1 MPAKPDATS
10 TYLRRLGPH
19 HFAHLRAVADGLPI
33 QASAQRYLGI
43 EHGNAAL
50 AAHRAVVERLRSM
63 ARRAGDARWRLV
75 GLVIRGLEGDER
87 PALADW
93 AAANGL
99 EDWSE
104 AELQELY
111 RQAFPAERR
120 TARNQRLRQRQ
131 IEALRALEQLAS
143 EAPQP
148 SDAIALWFDPRL
160 AQRLQSNGFLLLQ
173 DLQQAVARGGRWWRA
188 IAAIGET
195 KARRIESYLHQLLP
209 GAGLAVAPG
218 MHPLAGP
225 GAAGRSVALA
235 HAAGVEQRPRFD
247 LALQPPP
254 GPNRAA
260 FSGVAITADSDAE
273 AVEQWV
279 AARAGSQATAL
290 TYRREALRLR
300 LWAAVELHKSF
311 SALTA
316 QDCLAYM
323 TFLEHVPDRWISRRR
338 AAPMEPGW
346 APFAGQLTLASRRQA
361 VVIVASLFAWLVKG
375 GYLVH
380 NPWDLVNRRTG
391 DDAARHALDSRAF
404 EPEVWAALLGW
415 IESQPFSPSR
425 ERILFLLRFTEATGL
440 RASELVSARLS
451 DLRPVGGRW
460 AMQVQG
466 KGAKKRI
473 AAVPTQALRAL
484 CGYLHSRGL
493 PPLERAPQDAPL
505 VSSLDD
511 ALAPIGYRSLYET
524 VRGWLKRALRWAP
537 LTDAQRGSAG
547 KSSVHWL
554 RHTCGTRALER
565 GAPLEVVQAQLGHAD
580 PRTTMRYA
588 KAQLQRLQ
596 DGMEKAFGE

>member
-1 MPAKPDATS
+1 MPTKSDATS
-10 TYLRRLGPH
+10 TYLRRMGPH
-19 HFAHLRAVADGLPI
+19 HFAHLRAVADGLSV

-43 EHGNAAL
+43 EHGNAAM
-50 AAHRAVVERLRSM
+50 AAHRAVVQRLRSM

-75 GLVIRGLEGDER
+75 GLVIRGMEGDEH

-120 TARNQRLRQRQ
+120 AARNQRLRQRQ
-131 IEALRALEQLAS
+131 IEALRALEQVAS

-148 SDAIALWFDPRL
+148 TDAIALWFDPRL
-160 AQRLQSNGFLLLQ
+160 AQRLQANGFLLLQ
-173 DLQQAVARGGRWWRA
+173 DLRQAVARGGRWWRA
-188 IAAIGET
+188 VPAIGET
-195 KARRIESYLHQLLP
+195 KARRIESYLRQLLP
-209 GAGLAVAPG
+209 GAGTALAPVADAWAT
-218 MHPLAGP
+218 PL
-225 GAAGRSVALA
+225 AAGRAL
-235 HAAGVEQRPRFD
+235 AAGVDQRPHFD
-247 LALQPPP
+247 LALQPPS

-260 FSGVAITADSDAE
+260 FAGVAIIAGSDAE

-300 LWAAVELHKSF
+300 LWAAVEINKSF

-375 GYLVH
+375 GYLIH

-391 DDAARHALDSRAF
+391 DDAAQHALDTRAF
-404 EPEVWAALLGW
+404 EPVVWAALVGW
-415 IESQPFSPSR
+415 IESQPSSPSR
-425 ERILFLLRFTEATGL
+425 ERMLFLLRFTEATGL

-484 CGYLHSRGL
+484 AGYLAARGL
-493 PPLERAPQDAPL
+493 PPLERAPEEAPL
-505 VSSLDD
+505 VASLDD

-524 VRGWLKRALRWAP
+524 VRGWLRRALRWAP
-537 LTDAQRGSAG
+537 LTDAQRRSAD

>member
-1 MPAKPDATS
+1 MPIPAASDTMSAKSDATS
-10 TYLRRLGPH
+10 TYLRRMGPH
-19 HFAHLRAVADGLPI
+19 HFAHLRAVADGLSI
-33 QASAQRYLGI
+33 HASAQRYLGI

-50 AAHRAVVERLRSM
+50 AAHRAVVELLRSM

-75 GLVIRGLEGDER
+75 GLVIRGADGDGR

-99 EDWSE
+99 EGWSE

-111 RQAFPAERR
+111 RQAFPHERR

-131 IEALRALEQLAS
+131 IEALRALEQLAC
-143 EAPQP
+143 EAPRP
-148 SDAIALWFDPRL
+148 TDAIAVWFDPQL
-160 AQRLQSNGFLLLQ
+160 AQRLHANGLLLLQ
-173 DLQQAVARGGRWWRA
+173 DLQRAVERGGRWWRS
-188 IAAIGET
+188 IPAIGLT
-195 KARRIESYLHQLLP
+195 KARRIESHLRQLLP
-209 GAGLAVAPG
+209 APG
-218 MHPLAGP
+218 
-225 GAAGRSVALA
+225 SALA
-235 HAAGVEQRPRFD
+235 APMAASLALAAGVERRPRFD
-247 LALQPPP
+247 LVPQPPP

-260 FSGVAITADSDAE
+260 VTGAAISATSDAQ
-273 AVEQWV
+273 AIEQWV
-279 AARAGSQATAL
+279 AARAGSQTTARA
-290 TYRREALRLR
+290 YQREAHRLH
-300 LWAAVELHKSF
+300 LWAAIERHKSF

-316 QDCLAYM
+316 EDCLAYM
-323 TFLEHVPDRWISRRR
+323 TFLEHVPERWISRRR
-338 AAPMEPGW
+338 AAPMQPGW

-391 DDAARHALDSRAF
+391 DDVATHALDSRAF
-404 EPEVWAALLGW
+404 EPAVWAAMLAW
-415 IESQPFSPSR
+415 IESQPTSPSR
-425 ERILFLLRFTEATGL
+425 ERVLFLLRFTEATGL

-466 KGAKKRI
+466 KGARKRI

-484 CGYLHSRGL
+484 HAYLLVRGL
-493 PPLERAPQDAPL
+493 PPLERAPEDAPL
-505 VSSLDD
+505 VASVTD
-511 ALAPIGYRSLYET
+511 AAAPIGYQALYET
-524 VRGWLKRALRWAP
+524 VRSWLRRALRWAP
-537 LTDAQRGSAG
+537 LTEPQRRGAQ

>member
-1 MPAKPDATS
+1 MSAKADATS
-10 TYLRRLGPH
+10 TYLRRMGPH
-19 HFAHLRAVADGLPI
+19 HFAHLRAVADGLSI

-75 GLVIRGLEGDER
+75 GLVIRGAQGDER

-131 IEALRALEQLAS
+131 IEALRALEQIAS
-143 EAPQP
+143 DAPQP
-148 SDAIALWFDPRL
+148 TDAIALWFDPRL
-160 AQRLQSNGFLLLQ
+160 AQRLQANGLLLLQ
-173 DLQQAVARGGRWWRA
+173 DLQVAVARGGRWWRA
-188 IAAIGET
+188 IPAVGAT
-195 KARRIESYLHQLLP
+195 KARRVESYLHQLLP
-209 GAGLAVAPG
+209 GGCP
-218 MHPLAGP
+218 
-225 GAAGRSVALA
+225 ALA
-235 HAAGVEQRPRFD
+235 PATGMLVPAPAPALPLAAGVDVRPRFD
-247 LALQPPP
+247 LVVQPPP

-260 FSGVAITADSDAE
+260 FAGAAITAGDDAE
-273 AVEQWV
+273 VVEQWV

-290 TYRREALRLR
+290 AYRREAQRLR
-300 LWAAVELHKSF
+300 LWAALELGKSF

-316 QDCLAYM
+316 PDCLAYM
-323 TFLEHVPDRWISRRR
+323 TFLEHVPERWISRRR
-338 AAPMEPGW
+338 AAPLEPGW

-361 VVIVASLFAWLVKG
+361 VIIVASLFTWLVKG

-391 DDAARHALDSRAF
+391 DDAAQHALDTRAF
-404 EPEVWAALLGW
+404 EPAVWAALLRW
-415 IESQPFSPSR
+415 IESQARSPSR

-484 CGYLHSRGL
+484 HTYLATRGL
-493 PPLERAPQDAPL
+493 PPLERAPEDAPL
-505 VSSLDD
+505 IASVDEAAAS
-511 ALAPIGYRSLYET
+511 IGYRALYET
-524 VRGWLKRALRWAP
+524 VRGWLRRALRWAP
-537 LTDAQRGSAG
+537 LTDAQRRSAD

-588 KAQLQRLQ
+588 KAQLHRLQ